1 MAQPARI
8 SHRLGKV
15 CAPVFGLAFA
25 AAGIALIGGCAHR
38 VPLDEMMQMPI
49 ERLRPEDRLR
59 QDAVLVGLLADI
71 QKMPTEGTTETV
83 YRVPR
88 DDSGEV
94 RPESCGYMCQ
104 AAGGLLGYFAPL
116 VILPVAIVALPVIGV
131 YELTKPQDS
140 PGGVAAEPAVDQAAL
155 ARDKERQA
163 SLRGSAQWLTTVALQ
178 GQFPATW
185 DEAYISALRQGLD
198 GNRPPVN
205 RPVTQPQDLRTGK
218 PRSAT
223 AQAYFGAGISRMVLV
238 GSLTGEQTLIVC
250 ARSYLQSEVARARDF
265 ETCQSGPIDLA
276 DRQDG
281 GQQLREALVEKGR
294 QLALL
299 QAKAMRGLGP
309 IEIVQADV
317 VKGSRFS
324 EIGEVTQFKSSAA
337 GTLFV
342 DLGSIEPA
350 GKTDFWASLVVN
362 LKEVSDAGVRSQWI
376 DIQVA
381 CVPGTVR
388 YFRQR
393 SYADRYGEGDLLMTA
408 MGGMEIAPATLLDP
422 AARLICDVGP
432 KLRSR

>member
-8 SHRLGKV
+8 SYRLGKV

-25 AAGIALIGGCAHR
+25 AAAIALIGGCAHR

-71 QKMPTEGTTETV
+71 QKMPTEGTIETV
-83 YRVPR
+83 YRVPK
-88 DDSGEV
+88 DHAGEV
-94 RPESCGYMCQ
+94 RPESCGLMCQ
-104 AAGGLLGYFAPL
+104 TGGGLLGYFAPL

-140 PGGVAAEPAVDQAAL
+140 PRGVAAEPAVEQAAL

-185 DEAYISALRQGLD
+185 DEAYITALRQGLD
-198 GNRPPVN
+198 GNRPPVD
-205 RPVTQPQDLRTGK
+205 RPVTQPQDPRTGK

-276 DRQDG
+276 DRQEG
-281 GQQLREALVEKGR
+281 GQQLRAALVEKGR

-317 VKGSRFS
+317 VKGSRFA

-388 YFRQR
+388 YFRKR
-393 SYADRYGEGDLLMTA
+393 SYTDRYGEGDLLMTA
-408 MGGMEIAPATLLDP
+408 MEGMEIAPATLLDP